1 MFGNL
6 QNIELKMNK
15 ILVTGSDGSAAQYLI
30 DYLNQNK
37 HNKIYGIS
45 RKAPSKSD
53 KCEVYQGDLC
63 DQSNIIRILKV
74 IKPDYIFHLA
84 ANADVRFSF
93 DCPQGILNN
102 NINNTI
108 TLFEGL
114 RTLGMNPNFMMC
126 STSEVYGAVKTY
138 PITEDYPFNPANI
151 YAISKLTQENIA
163 KFYYDAYKMNV
174 VISRAF
180 GYINPKRKNI
190 FSTAFAIQIAKLEKS
205 GGGQLFHGNL
215 DSIRTL
221 LDVRD
226 IAKYYAQLLE
236 IGEYGQAYNIGSDEP
251 VSVGDILN
259 KLISLSTVN
268 IELVQN
274 PDLLRPNDV
283 TLQIPDVSKFKKVI
297 GFTTKYS
304 LDESL
309 QFLMDYARE
318 NYV

>member
-1 MFGNL
+1 MFGNFL
-6 QNIELKMNK
+6 DLGNNMNK

-30 DYLNQNK
+30 DYLNLNA

-53 KCEVYQGDLC
+53 RCEVYQGDLC
-63 DQSNIIRILKV
+63 DQVNVIRILKE
-74 IKPDYIFHLA
+74 INPDHIFHLA

-93 DCPQGILNN
+93 DCPQSILNN
-102 NINNTI
+102 NINNTV
-108 TLFEGL
+108 TLFEAL
-114 RTLGMNPNFMMC
+114 RILGMNPNFMMC

-138 PITEDYPFNPANI
+138 PITEDYPFCPANI

-163 KFYYDAYKMNV
+163 KFYHDAYGMNV
-174 VISRAF
+174 IISRAF

-190 FSTAFAIQIAKLEKS
+190 FSTAFAIQIAKLEKV
-205 GGGQLFHGNL
+205 GGGKLFHGNL

-226 IAKYYAQLLE
+226 IAKYYAQLIG
-236 IGEYGQAYNIGSDEP
+236 IGEYGEAYNIGSDVP
-251 VSVGDILN
+251 VSVGDVL
-259 KLISLSTVN
+259 KRLISFSTAE
-268 IELVQN
+268 IELVQDPN
-274 PDLLRPNDV
+274 LLRPNDV
-283 TLQIPDVSKFKKVI
+283 TLQIPDVSKFRKTI
-297 GFTTKYS
+297 GCTTSYS

-309 QFLMDYARE
+309 EFLMNYARE